1 MRNSYFRKLIV
12 EIMKIV
18 LRVSARPYVP
28 WSFYKT
34 WKAMKS
40 NIRKNLAERAHGFYT
55 LVKSSADIPEI
66 ELQPVFSFFVPRYL
80 FVESILKSWNKITW
94 KFLQTHL
101 STEYKDFLSSTK
113 ELHHPQQ
120 HLNEALW
127 NTVFIRSFFSSVRKS
142 RNYTAWHSLML
153 C

>member
-1 MRNSYFRKLIV
+1 MRSSYFKKLIV

-28 WSFYKT
+28 WSFYET
-34 WKAMKS
+34 SKAMKC
-40 NIRKNLAERAHGFYT
+40 NIRKNQAESFYT

-66 ELQPVFSFFVPRYL
+66 ELQPIFSFFVPRYL

-113 ELHHPQQ
+113 ELHHPPQ